1 MKHQIS
7 KLVIGLLALLAFAG
21 EASATVSAAPL
32 VIAPSFTVASQG
44 GMIQSP
50 PFAPSGIV
58 NSFNSSGTYS
68 DNFTITTG
76 TTLAKLFTNITTAYP
91 GNTFTET
98 LSKNGTAGALNLSS
112 TLAAN
117 SSYTLNVHILGAGFS
132 GYSMKY
138 SITSVPEPTEGALF
152 LFGIGLVGFMV
163 FRRKNHF
170 IGGAVA

>member
-58 NSFNSSGTYS
+58 NSFSSKGSYY
-68 DNFTITTG
+68 DAFTITTG
-76 TTLAKLFTNITTAYP
+76 TTLAKLLTFITTAYP

-98 LSKNGTAGALNLSS
+98 LSKSTAPAISINPSS
-112 TLAAN
+112 TLDAN
-117 SSYTLNVHILGAGFS
+117 SLTFFCIVVIASFILFS
-132 GYSMKY
+132 SD
-138 SITSVPEPTEGALF
+138 LF
-152 LFGIGLVGFMV
+152 KRV
-163 FRRKNHF
+163 
-170 IGGAVA
+170 